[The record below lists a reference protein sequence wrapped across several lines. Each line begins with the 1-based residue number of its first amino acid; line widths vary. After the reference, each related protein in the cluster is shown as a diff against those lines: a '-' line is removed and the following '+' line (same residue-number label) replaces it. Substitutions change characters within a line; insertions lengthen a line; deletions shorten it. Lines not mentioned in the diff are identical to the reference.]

1 MARWSAIR
9 PAGCTATVR
18 RFGYFFRETAM
29 ALRRNALVTFAAI
42 STVFISLFL
51 LGGALLVERQVRL
64 MTGEWASKVEVSVFL
79 RDDASSEE
87 VESLS
92 RHIAEI
98 PEVQEVFFENREQ
111 AYLNFRELFRDNQA
125 LVENVDPEAMPQSYR
140 IKLVDPADFPVIRAR
155 LAGDPAIDQIRDEQ
169 AILKKLLAVTSVLRT
184 GVIAVAGIML
194 LSAAGLIGN
203 TVRMAVFARRK
214 EIAIMKLVGATNW
227 FIRVP
232 FLIEGVVEG
241 LIGGVAAVLAIFAMK
256 FLFIDPLRGKI
267 AFVPSWI
274 DTGEILFTV
283 PILLG
288 AGILIAAVASLLA
301 MRRFLEV

>member
-1 MARWSAIR
+1 
-9 PAGCTATVR
+9 VR
-18 RFGYFFRETAM
+18 RYGYFFRETAA

-79 RDDASSEE
+79 REDASSEE
-87 VESLS
+87 IEALG
-92 RHIAEI
+92 RKIDAI
-98 PEVQEVFFENREQ
+98 PEVAEVYFENRLD
-111 AYLNFRELFRDNQA
+111 AYENFKQLFRDNQA
-125 LVENVDPEAMPQSYR
+125 LVQNVDPSAMPQSYR
-140 IKLVDPADFPVIRAR
+140 VKLVDPADFPVIRAR

-169 AILKKLLAVTSVLRT
+169 AILKRLLAVTSVLRT
-184 GVIAVAGIML
+184 GVMAVALVML
-194 LSAAGLIGN
+194 ISAAGLIGN

-232 FLIEGVVEG
+232 FLIEGMVEG
-241 LIGGVAAVLAIFAMK
+241 LIGGVFAILAIFAMK
-256 FLFIDPLRGKI
+256 FLFIDPLRGEI
-267 AFVPSWI
+267 PFVPSWI

>member
-1 MARWSAIR
+1 M
-9 PAGCTATVR
+9 R
-18 RFGYFFRETAM
+18 RFGYFFRETAT

-79 RDDASSEE
+79 RDDASGEE
-87 VESLS
+87 IDALGAN
-92 RHIAEI
+92 IAGI
-98 PEVQEVFFENREQ
+98 PEVEEVFFENREQ
-111 AYLNFRELFRDNQA
+111 AYENFRELFRDNPA
-125 LVENVDPEAMPQSYR
+125 LIENVDPSAMPQSYR

-155 LAGDPAIDQIRDEQ
+155 LAGDPAIDQIKDEQ
-169 AILKKLLAVTSVLRT
+169 AILKKLLAVPSVLRT
-184 GVIAVAGIML
+184 GVIAVAAIML
-194 LSAAGLIGN
+194 ISAAGLIGN

-227 FIRVP
+227 FIRIP
-232 FLIEGVVEG
+232 FLIEGMVQG

-256 FLFIDPLRGKI
+256 FLFIDPLRGRV

-283 PILLG
+283 PILLLTG
-288 AGILIAAVASLLA
+288 VVIAAVASLLA

>member
-1 MARWSAIR
+1 
-9 PAGCTATVR
+9 VR
-18 RFGYFFRETAM
+18 RFGYFFRETAT

-64 MTGEWASKVEVSVFL
+64 MTGEWAQKVEVSVFL
-79 RDDASSEE
+79 RDDASAEE
-87 VESLS
+87 IDALGA
-92 RHIAEI
+92 RIAGI
-98 PEVQEVFFENREQ
+98 PEVQDVFFENREE
-111 AYLNFRELFRDNQA
+111 AYQNFQELFRDNRA
-125 LVENVDPEAMPQSYR
+125 LVENVDSSAMPQSFR
-140 IKLVDPADFPVIRAR
+140 VKLEDPADFPVIRAR
-155 LAGDPAIDQIRDEQ
+155 LAGDPAIDEIRDEQ
-169 AILKKLLAVTSVLRT
+169 ALLKKLLAVTSVLRT
-184 GVIAVAGIML
+184 GVIAVAAIML
-194 LSAAGLIGN
+194 ISAAGLIGN

-232 FLIEGVVEG
+232 FLIEGMVEG
-241 LIGGVAAVLAIFAMK
+241 LIGGVVAVLAIFAMK
-256 FLFIDPLRGKI
+256 FLFIDPLRGRV

-283 PILLG
+283 PILLLT
-288 AGILIAAVASLLA
+288 GILIAAVASLLA

>member
-1 MARWSAIR
+1 
-9 PAGCTATVR
+9 VR
-18 RFGYFFRETAM
+18 RFGYFFRETAT

-79 RDDASSEE
+79 RDDASGEE
-87 VESLS
+87 IDALGAK
-92 RHIAEI
+92 IAAI
-98 PEVQEVFFENREQ
+98 PEADQVFFENREQ
-111 AYLNFRELFRDNQA
+111 AYQNFRELFRDNPA
-125 LVENVDPEAMPQSYR
+125 LIENVDPSAMPQSYR

-155 LAGDPAIDQIRDEQ
+155 LAGDPAIDQIKDEQ

-184 GVIAVAGIML
+184 GVIAVAAIML
-194 LSAAGLIGN
+194 ISAAGLIGN

-227 FIRVP
+227 FIRIP
-232 FLIEGVVEG
+232 FLIEGMVQG

-256 FLFIDPLRGKI
+256 FLFIDPLRGRV

-283 PILLG
+283 PILLLTG
-288 AGILIAAVASLLA
+288 VLIAAVASLLA

>member
-1 MARWSAIR
+1 
-9 PAGCTATVR
+9 
-18 RFGYFFRETAM
+18 
-29 ALRRNALVTFAAI
+29 
-42 STVFISLFL
+42 
-51 LGGALLVERQVRL
+51 
-64 MTGEWASKVEVSVFL
+64 
-79 RDDASSEE
+79 
-87 VESLS
+87 
-92 RHIAEI
+92 
-98 PEVQEVFFENREQ
+98 VFFENREQ
-111 AYLNFRELFRDNQA
+111 AYENFKQLFRDNPA
-125 LVENVDPEAMPQSYR
+125 LVENVDPDAMPQSYR

-184 GVIAVAGIML
+184 GVIAVAAIML

-274 DTGEILFTV
+274 DTSEILFTV

>member
-1 MARWSAIR
+1 
-9 PAGCTATVR
+9 VR
-18 RFGYFFRETAM
+18 RFGYFFRETAT

-79 RDDASSEE
+79 RDDASTEE
-87 VESLS
+87 IDALGRKVN
-92 RHIAEI
+92 EI
-98 PEVQEVFFENREQ
+98 PEVQQVFFENREQ
-111 AYLNFRELFRDNQA
+111 AYLNFQELFRDNPA
-125 LVENVDPEAMPQSYR
+125 LVENVDPSAMPQSYR

-155 LAGDPAIDQIRDEQ
+155 LAGDPAIDQIKDEQ

-184 GVIAVAGIML
+184 GVIAVAAIML
-194 LSAAGLIGN
+194 ISAAGLIGN

-232 FLIEGVVEG
+232 FLIEGMVEG
-241 LIGGVAAVLAIFAMK
+241 LIGGVASVLAIFAMK
-256 FLFIDPLRGKI
+256 FLFIDPLRGKV

-283 PILLG
+283 PILLLTG
-288 AGILIAAVASLLA
+288 VLIAAVASLLA

>member
-1 MARWSAIR
+1 
-9 PAGCTATVR
+9 VR
-18 RFGYFFRETAM
+18 RFGYFFRETAT

-79 RDDASSEE
+79 RDDASGEE
-87 VESLS
+87 IDALGAK
-92 RHIAEI
+92 IAAI
-98 PEVQEVFFENREQ
+98 PEADQVFFENREQ
-111 AYLNFRELFRDNQA
+111 AYENFRELFRDNPA
-125 LVENVDPEAMPQSYR
+125 LIENVDPSAMPQSYR

-155 LAGDPAIDQIRDEQ
+155 LAGDPAIDQIKDEQ

-184 GVIAVAGIML
+184 GVIAVAAIML
-194 LSAAGLIGN
+194 ISAAGLIGN

-232 FLIEGVVEG
+232 FLIEGMVQG

-256 FLFIDPLRGKI
+256 FLFIDPLRGRV

-283 PILLG
+283 PILLLTG
-288 AGILIAAVASLLA
+288 MLIAAVASLLA

>member
-1 MARWSAIR
+1 MGRRW
-9 PAGCTATVR
+9 
-18 RFGYFFRETAM
+18 GYFFRETAT

-64 MTGEWASKVEVSVFL
+64 MTGEWAQKVEVSVFL
-79 RDDASSEE
+79 RDDAAPQEIE
-87 VESLS
+87 ALNTKI
-92 RHIAEI
+92 HEI
-98 PEVQEVFFENREQ
+98 PEVQDVFFEDREE
-111 AYLNFRELFRDNQA
+111 AYAQFQELFRDNPA
-125 LVENVDPEAMPQSYR
+125 LVENVDPDAMPQSFR
-140 IKLVDPADFPVIRAR
+140 VKLVDPADFLVIRAR
-155 LAGDPAIDQIRDEQ
+155 LAGDPAIDQIKDEQ

-184 GVIAVAGIML
+184 GVIAVAAIML
-194 LSAAGLIGN
+194 LSAMGLIGN

-232 FLIEGVVEG
+232 FLIEGMVEG
-241 LIGGVAAVLAIFAMK
+241 LIGSIAAVFAIFAMK
-256 FLFIDPLRGKI
+256 LLFIDPLRGQI
-267 AFVPSWI
+267 QFVPTWI
-274 DTGEILFTV
+274 DTPEILVTV
-283 PILLG
+283 PILLI

>member
-1 MARWSAIR
+1 
-9 PAGCTATVR
+9 VR
-18 RFGYFFRETAM
+18 RFGYFFRETAT

-79 RDDASSEE
+79 RDDASGEE
-87 VESLS
+87 IDALGAKVTD
-92 RHIAEI
+92 I
-98 PEVQEVFFENREQ
+98 PEVEEVFFENREQ
-111 AYLNFRELFRDNQA
+111 AYQNFRELFRDNPA
-125 LVENVDPEAMPQSYR
+125 LIENVDPSAMPQSYR

-155 LAGDPAIDQIRDEQ
+155 LAGDPAIDQIKDEQ

-184 GVIAVAGIML
+184 GVIAVAAIML
-194 LSAAGLIGN
+194 ISAAGLIGN

-232 FLIEGVVEG
+232 FLIEGMVEG

-256 FLFIDPLRGKI
+256 FLFIDPLRGRV

-283 PILLG
+283 PILLLTG
-288 AGILIAAVASLLA
+288 VLIAAVASLLA

>member
-1 MARWSAIR
+1 M
-9 PAGCTATVR
+9 GR
-18 RFGYFFRETAM
+18 RFGYFFRETGT

-51 LGGALLVERQVRL
+51 LGGSLLVERQVRL

-79 RDDASSEE
+79 RDDASQ
-87 VESLS
+87 
-92 RHIAEI
+92 AEIQALGEKINAI
-98 PEVQEVFFENREQ
+98 PEVQQSYFETREE
-111 AYLNFRELFRDNQA
+111 AYGNFKLLFRDSPT
-125 LVENVDPEAMPQSYR
+125 LVDNVDPEALPQSYR
-140 IKLVDPADFPVIRAR
+140 IKLTDPAKFEVIRAR
-155 LAGDPAIDQIRDEQ
+155 LAGEPAISEVRDEQ
-169 AILKKLLAVTSVLRT
+169 AVLKKLLAVTGVLRT
-184 GVIAVAGIML
+184 GVLAVAVIML

-232 FLIEGVVEG
+232 FLIEGMVQG
-241 LIGGVAAVLAIFAMK
+241 LIGGMVAVLAIFAMK
-256 FLFIDPLRGKI
+256 FLFIDPLRGNV
-267 AFVPSWI
+267 AFVTAWI
-274 DTGEILFTV
+274 DTPEILFPTV

-288 AGILIAAVASLLA
+288 AGVLIAAVASLLA

>member
-1 MARWSAIR
+1 
-9 PAGCTATVR
+9 VH
-18 RFGYFFRETAM
+18 RFGYFFQETAT

-87 VESLS
+87 IEALGGK
-92 RHIAEI
+92 IAEI
-98 PEVQEVFFENREQ
+98 PEVEDVFFENREQ
-111 AYLNFRELFRDNQA
+111 AYQNFRELFRDNPA
-125 LVENVDPEAMPQSYR
+125 LVENVDPSAMPQSYR
-140 IKLVDPADFPVIRAR
+140 IKLVDPAAFPVIRAR
-155 LAGDPAIDQIRDEQ
+155 LAGDPAIDQIKDEQ

-184 GVIAVAGIML
+184 GVIAVAAIML
-194 LSAAGLIGN
+194 ISAAGLIGN

-232 FLIEGVVEG
+232 FLIEGMVEG

-256 FLFIDPLRGKI
+256 FLFIDPLRGQV

-283 PILLG
+283 PILLLTG
-288 AGILIAAVASLLA
+288 VLIAAVASLLA